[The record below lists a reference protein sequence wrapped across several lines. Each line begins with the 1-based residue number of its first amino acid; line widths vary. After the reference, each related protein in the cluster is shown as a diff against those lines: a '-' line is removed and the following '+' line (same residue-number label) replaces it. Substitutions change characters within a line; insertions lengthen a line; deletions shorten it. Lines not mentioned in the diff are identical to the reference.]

1 MSLKLQRKSAPMKGK
16 ATGASR
22 KLHMNFL
29 VRVCTVQVRQPQ
41 HLSSVPS
48 AVTRSGPVGA
58 AADLWGMMLK
68 VLPESTRYLLE
79 LAASTR

>member
-1 MSLKLQRKSAPMKGK
+1 
-16 ATGASR
+16 
-22 KLHMNFL
+22 MNFL

-41 HLSSVPS
+41 HLSGVL
-48 AVTRSGPVGA
+48 VTRSGPEGA

-68 VLPESTRYLLE
+68 ALPESTRYLLE